1 MLTEAQHDIIRATVP
16 VLRTHGEAISRVFYA
31 SMFEAHPEL
40 YDIFN
45 PVNQV
50 NGRQQRSLA
59 GSVLA
64 YAANIDRLDALGAM
78 VERITHKHAVLE
90 VQEEHYPIVGHH
102 LLGAIGTVLGEAATP
117 AILDA
122 WSAAY
127 DQLAGIL
134 HGQEAAI
141 YAAEA
146 GTPGGWTGFLPFR
159 LDRRTPEGTE
169 ITAFT
174 LSPADGRVLPPF
186 LPGQYVSVKAQPPG
200 YPHQQI
206 RQYSLTHAPNGRFF
220 RIAVRREDSPAAA
233 DVPAGLM
240 SSFLYDTLEEGG
252 TLLVHM
258 PLGDL
263 VLDNSDRPVVLLS
276 GGSGITPLLAMLDH
290 LSSPGGGTRRV
301 VFIHAARNPQVMGF
315 ADEIAA
321 MAKRR
326 TGIGIVLVLEEDDGS
341 LALRGETITGR
352 ISAELLRQHL
362 PGDAEIYYCGPPGFM
377 AAAETALD
385 ELLVPAP
392 RRHSETFAPDLS
404 FGDGID
410 HARPRATSVK

>member
-1 MLTEAQHDIIRATVP
+1 MLTETQHDIIRATVP
-16 VLRTHGEAISRVFYA
+16 VLRTHGESITRVFYA
-31 SMFEAHPEL
+31 SMFDAHPEL

-64 YAANIDRLDALGAM
+64 YAANIDRLDALGGM
-78 VERITHKHAVLE
+78 VERITHKHGVLE
-90 VQEEHYPIVGHH
+90 VQKEHYPIVGHH
-102 LLGAIGTVLGEAATP
+102 LLGAIKSVLGDAATP
-117 AILDA
+117 AILEA
-122 WSAAY
+122 WAAAY
-127 DQLAGIL
+127 GQLADIL
-134 HGQEAAI
+134 HGKEAEI

-146 GTPGGWTGFLPFR
+146 NTPGGWNGFLPFR
-159 LDRRTPEGTE
+159 LEQRSPKGAE

-174 LSPADGRVLPPF
+174 LRPEDGRALPPF

-206 RQYSLTHAPNGRFF
+206 RQYSLTHAPNGQFY
-220 RIAVRREDSPAAA
+220 RIAVRREDAGAA

-240 SSFLYDTLEEGG
+240 SSYLHDTLQEGG

-263 VLDNSDRPVVLLS
+263 VLDDSTRPVVLLS
-276 GGSGITPLLAMLDH
+276 GGSGITPVLAMLDH
-290 LSSPGGGTRRV
+290 LSSLAGGTRRV
-301 VFIHAARNPQVMGF
+301 VFVHAARNLHVMGF
-315 ADEIAA
+315 EDEIAA

-326 TGIGIVLVLEEDDGS
+326 DGIEVVLVLEQDDGS
-341 LALRGETITGR
+341 AALPGERITGR
-352 ISAELLRQHL
+352 ISAELLRRYL
-362 PGDAEIYYCGPPGFM
+362 PDDAEIYYCGPPGFM
-377 AAAETALD
+377 VAAETALD

-410 HARPRATSVK
+410 HARPRAVSVK

>member
-16 VLRTHGEAISRVFYA
+16 VLRTHGESITRVFYA
-31 SMFEAHPEL
+31 SLFDAHPEL

-64 YAANIDRLDALGAM
+64 YAANIDRLDALGSM
-78 VERITHKHAVLE
+78 VGRITHKHGALE
-90 VQEEHYPIVGHH
+90 VQKEHYPIVGHH
-102 LLGAIGTVLGEAATP
+102 LLGAISSVLGDAATP

-122 WSAAY
+122 WAAAY
-127 DQLAGIL
+127 GQLAEIL
-134 HGQEAAI
+134 HGQEKEI
-141 YAAEA
+141 YAMEA
-146 GTPGGWTGFLPFR
+146 SRPGGWSGFLPFR
-159 LDRRTPEGTE
+159 LDHRTAQGAE

-174 LSPADGRVLPPF
+174 LRPEDKRVLPPF

-206 RQYSLTHAPNGRFF
+206 RQYSLTHVPNGQFY
-220 RIAVRREDSPAAA
+220 RIAVRRENAASA

-240 SSFLYDTLEEGG
+240 SSYLHDMLQVGS

-276 GGSGITPLLAMLDH
+276 GGSGITPVLAMLDH
-290 LSSPGGGTRRV
+290 LSSPAGGTRHV
-301 VFIHAARNPQVMGF
+301 VFIHAARNPEVMGF
-315 ADEIAA
+315 VDEIAT

-326 TGIGIVLVLEEDDGS
+326 NGIEIVLVLEDANGS
-341 LALRGETITGR
+341 LPLAAHTITGR
-352 ISAELLRQHL
+352 ISGSLLRQLL
-362 PGDAEIYYCGPPGFM
+362 PDDAEIYYCGPPGFTE
-377 AAAETALD
+377 AAEAALD
-385 ELLVPAP
+385 ELVVPAA

-410 HARPRATSVK
+410 QTRPRAVPVR

>member
-1 MLTEAQHDIIRATVP
+1 MLTATQHDIIRATVP
-16 VLRTHGEAISRVFYA
+16 VLRTYGESITRAFYA

-64 YAANIDRLDALGAM
+64 YAANIDRLDALGGM
-78 VERITHKHAVLE
+78 VERITHKHGVLE
-90 VQEEHYPIVGHH
+90 VQREHYPIVGHY
-102 LLGAIGTVLGEAATP
+102 LLGAIRSVLGEAATP
-117 AILDA
+117 EILDA
-122 WSAAY
+122 WAAAY
-127 DQLAGIL
+127 GQLAEIL
-134 HGQEAAI
+134 HGREAEL

-146 GTPGGWTGFLPFR
+146 STPGGWTGFLPFR
-159 LDRRTPEGTE
+159 LEQRVAEGTK
-169 ITAFT
+169 ITSFT
-174 LSPADGRVLPPF
+174 LRPEDGRVLPPF
-186 LPGQYVSVKAQPPG
+186 LPGQYISVKAQPPG

-206 RQYSLTHAPNGRFF
+206 RQYSLSHAPNGQFY
-220 RIAVRREDSPAAA
+220 RIAVRREDSTSA
-233 DVPAGLM
+233 DVPSGLM
-240 SSFLYDTLEEGG
+240 SSYLHDTLQEGG
-252 TLLVHM
+252 TLLMHM

-276 GGSGITPLLAMLDH
+276 GGSGITPVLAMLDH
-290 LSSPGGGTRRV
+290 LSSPSGGTRQV

-326 TGIGIVLVLEEDDGS
+326 AGIEIVLVLEEDDGS
-341 LALRGETITGR
+341 LTLAGEKVTGR

-362 PGDAEIYYCGPPGFM
+362 PDGAEIYYCGPPGFM
-377 AAAETALD
+377 TAAETALD
-385 ELLVPAP
+385 TLLVPAP
-392 RRHSETFAPDLS
+392 RRHSETFAPDQS

-410 HARPRATSVK
+410 HARPRAVSVR

>member
-16 VLRTHGEAISRVFYA
+16 VLRTQGESISRVFYA
-31 SMFEAHPEL
+31 SMFDAHPEL

-64 YAANIDRLDALGAM
+64 YAANIDRLDALGGM
-78 VERITHKHAVLE
+78 VERITHKHGVLE
-90 VQEEHYPIVGHH
+90 IQKEHYPIVGHY
-102 LLGAIGTVLGEAATP
+102 LLGAIKSVLGDAATP

-122 WSAAY
+122 WTAAY
-127 DQLAGIL
+127 GQLADIL
-134 HGQEAAI
+134 RGREAEI

-146 GTPGGWTGFLPFR
+146 GVRGGWNGFLPFR
-159 LDRRTPEGTE
+159 LEHREAQGTE
-169 ITAFT
+169 ITSFT
-174 LSPADGRVLPPF
+174 LRPEDGRVLPPF

-206 RQYSLTHAPNGRFF
+206 RQYSLTHSPNGRFY
-220 RIAVRREDSPAAA
+220 RIAVRRQDAASN

-240 SSFLYDTLEEGG
+240 SSYLHDTLQEGG
-252 TLLVHM
+252 TLLMHM

-263 VLDNSDRPVVLLS
+263 VLDDSDRPVMLLS
-276 GGSGITPLLAMLDH
+276 GGSGITPVLAMLDH
-290 LSSPGGGTRRV
+290 LSSPTGGTRRV
-301 VFIHAARNPQVMGF
+301 MFVHAARNPQVMGF
-315 ADEIAA
+315 GKEIEA

-326 TGIGIVLVLEEDDGS
+326 DGIEVVLVLEQDDGS
-341 LALRGETITGR
+341 MALPGKEIIGR
-352 ISAELLRQHL
+352 VSANLLRQHL
-362 PGDAEIYYCGPPGFM
+362 SDDAEIYYCGPPGFM
-377 AAAETALD
+377 AVAETALD
-385 ELLVPAP
+385 ELLVLAP

-410 HARPRATSVK
+410 HAHPRAVPVS

>member
-1 MLTEAQHDIIRATVP
+1 MLTETQHDIIRATVP
-16 VLRTHGEAISRVFYA
+16 VLRTHGEEITRVFYA

-64 YAANIDRLDALGAM
+64 YAANIDRLDALGSM
-78 VERITHKHAVLE
+78 VERITHKHGVLE
-90 VQEEHYPIVGHH
+90 VQKEHYPIVGHY
-102 LLGAIGTVLGEAATP
+102 LLGAIKSVLGDAATP

-122 WSAAY
+122 WAAAY
-127 DQLAGIL
+127 GQLAEIL
-134 HGQEAAI
+134 HGREAAI

-146 GTPGGWTGFLPFR
+146 SAPGGWNGFLPFR
-159 LDRRTPEGTE
+159 LELREPEGTE

-174 LSPADGRVLPPF
+174 LRPEDGRTLPPF

-206 RQYSLTHAPNGRFF
+206 RQYSLTHAPNGRFY
-220 RIAVRREDSPAAA
+220 RIAVRRENAASA
-233 DVPAGLM
+233 DVPEGLM
-240 SSFLYDTLEEGG
+240 SSYLHDTLQEGG

-263 VLDNSDRPVVLLS
+263 VLDDSDRPLVLLS
-276 GGSGITPLLAMLDH
+276 GGSGITPVLAMLDH
-290 LSSPGGGTRRV
+290 LSSPAGGTRRV
-301 VFIHAARNPQVMGF
+301 VFVHAARNPQVMGF

-321 MAKRR
+321 IAKRR
-326 TGIGIVLVLEEDDGS
+326 NDIEIVLVLEQDDGS
-341 LALRGETITGR
+341 MALPGKEITGR

-362 PGDAEIYYCGPPGFM
+362 PDDAEIYYCGPPGFM
-377 AAAETALD
+377 AAAEGALD

-410 HARPRATSVK
+410 HARPRAVSVK